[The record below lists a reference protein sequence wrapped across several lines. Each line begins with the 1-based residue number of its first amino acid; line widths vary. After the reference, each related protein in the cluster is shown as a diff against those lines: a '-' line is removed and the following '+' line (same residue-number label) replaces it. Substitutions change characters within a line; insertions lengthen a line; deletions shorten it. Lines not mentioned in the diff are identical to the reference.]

1 MENRKAEPGGRADN
15 RHRLREI
22 LAVFARH
29 GILRGLTPVKL
40 RLIIQDLGPTFVKLG
55 QILSM
60 RQDMLPAEYCQELT
74 LLRADVSPM
83 PFGEVKEVVEA
94 EYGVP
99 MKSLFLSFEETPLG
113 SASIA
118 QVHAAVLRDGNEV
131 AVKVQR
137 PGVRDTMARDIV
149 LLRRAA
155 GILQRAGAISAAV
168 MALLSDLTREQHRT
182 KAMAMIG
189 MTIGLSFAV
198 AMVVGPLLTR
208 AFGLSGLFLATGAMA
223 LVGIVIVMFMV
234 PRSTG
239 TLQHRESGVARQALL
254 PTLRHPD
261 LLRLDLGI
269 FVLHAM
275 LMSSFIALPLA
286 LVEKAGL
293 PKEQHWWVYL
303 TALLISFFAMIP
315 FIIYGEKKRKMKRVL
330 LGAVVTLM
338 LTELFFWKFGDSLR
352 ALVIGTVVFF
362 TAFNLLEASLPSL
375 ISKVSPAGGKG
386 TAMGVYS
393 TSQFLGSALGGI
405 LGGWMFQH
413 GGLSVVFLGCA
424 GLAALW
430 LAFAVTMRKPP
441 YLTSLRLPLSP
452 EALREAGLAERL
464 KAVTGV
470 TDAVIVA
477 EESAIYIK
485 LDTELLDR
493 ATLEQLVNPAPTC
506 EA

>member
-1 MENRKAEPGGRADN
+1 MHDP
-15 RHRLREI
+15 
-22 LAVFARH
+22 
-29 GILRGLTPVKL
+29 
-40 RLIIQDLGPTFVKLG
+40 
-55 QILSM
+55 LSERM
-60 RQDMLPAEYCQELT
+60 
-74 LLRADVSPM
+74 S
-83 PFGEVKEVVEA
+83 G
-94 EYGVP
+94 
-99 MKSLFLSFEETPLG
+99 SET
-113 SASIA
+113 
-118 QVHAAVLRDGNEV
+118 
-131 AVKVQR
+131 
-137 PGVRDTMARDIV
+137 
-149 LLRRAA
+149 RAA
-155 GILQRAGAISAAV
+155 GGLALVFAFRMLGMFMVLPVLATYGMDLAGATPALIGLAIGAYGLTQALFQIPFGMISDRIGRRPVIYLGLIVFALGSMLAANSDSIWGVIAGRVLQGAGAISAAV

-182 KAMAMIG
+182 KAMAIIG
-189 MTIGLSFAV
+189 MTIGLSFAI

-223 LVGIVIVMFMV
+223 LLGILIIMFMV
-234 PRSTG
+234 PRSTD
-239 TLQHRESGVARQALL
+239 TLQHRESGVAKQALI
-254 PTLRHPD
+254 PTLKHPD

-275 LMSSFIALPLA
+275 LMSSFIAVPLA

-330 LGAVVTLM
+330 LGAIGTLM
-338 LTELFFWKFGDSLR
+338 LTELFFWQFGNSLR
-352 ALVIGTVVFF
+352 MLVIGIVVFF

-405 LGGWMFQH
+405 LGGWFFQH
-413 GGLSVVFLGCA
+413 GGLSAVFLGCA
-424 GLAALW
+424 ALAALW
-430 LAFAVTMRKPP
+430 LAFAVTMREPP
-441 YLTSLRLPLSP
+441 YVKSLRLPLSP
-452 EALREAGLAERL
+452 EALRETGLAERL
-464 KAVTGV
+464 KAVKGV
-470 TDAVIVA
+470 TDAVIVV

-493 ATLEQLVNPAPTC
+493 VTLEKLVNPAPAR

>member
-1 MENRKAEPGGRADN
+1 MHDPHSERMSSGETRAASG
-15 RHRLREI
+15 
-22 LAVFARH
+22 LALVFAFRML
-29 GILRGLTPVKL
+29 GMFMVLPVLATYGMDLAGATPALIGLAIGAYGLTQA
-40 RLIIQDLGPTFVKLG
+40 IF
-55 QILSM
+55 QI
-60 RQDMLPAEYCQELT
+60 
-74 LLRADVSPM
+74 
-83 PFGEVKEVVEA
+83 PFGMISDRIGRRPVIYLGLIVFA
-94 EYGVP
+94 
-99 MKSLFLSFEETPLG
+99 LG
-113 SASIA
+113 SVLAANSDSIWGVIA
-118 QVHAAVLRDGNEV
+118 GRVLQG
-131 AVKVQR
+131 
-137 PGVRDTMARDIV
+137 
-149 LLRRAA
+149 
-155 GILQRAGAISAAV
+155 AGAISAAV

-208 AFGLSGLFLATGAMA
+208 VFGLSGLFLATGAMA
-223 LVGIVIVMFMV
+223 LCGIVIVMFMV

-239 TLQHRESGVARQALL
+239 TLQHRESGVAKQALL

-405 LGGWMFQH
+405 LGGWLFQH

-430 LAFAVTMRKPP
+430 LAFAVTMREPP
-441 YLTSLRLPLSP
+441 YVTSLRLPLSP

-464 KAVTGV
+464 KAVNGV

>member
-1 MENRKAEPGGRADN
+1 MHDPHSERMSSGETRAASG
-15 RHRLREI
+15 
-22 LAVFARH
+22 LALVFAFRML
-29 GILRGLTPVKL
+29 GMFMVLPVLATYGMDLAGATPALIGLAIGAYGLTQA
-40 RLIIQDLGPTFVKLG
+40 IF
-55 QILSM
+55 QI
-60 RQDMLPAEYCQELT
+60 
-74 LLRADVSPM
+74 
-83 PFGEVKEVVEA
+83 PFGVISDRIGRRPVIYLGLIVFA
-94 EYGVP
+94 
-99 MKSLFLSFEETPLG
+99 LG
-113 SASIA
+113 SVLAANSDSIW
-118 QVHAAVLRDGNEV
+118 
-131 AVKVQR
+131 
-137 PGVRDTMARDIV
+137 GVI
-149 LLRRAA
+149 A
-155 GILQRAGAISAAV
+155 GRILQGAGAISAAV

-223 LVGIVIVMFMV
+223 LCGIVIVMFMV

-239 TLQHRESGVARQALL
+239 TLQHRESGVAKQALL

-352 ALVIGTVVFF
+352 TLVIGTVVFF

-405 LGGWMFQH
+405 LGGWLFQH
-413 GGLSVVFLGCA
+413 GGLSVVFLGGA

-430 LAFAVTMRKPP
+430 LAFAVTMREPP
-441 YLTSLRLPLSP
+441 YVTSLRLPLSP

>member
-1 MENRKAEPGGRADN
+1 MHDPHSERMSGAETRAASG
-15 RHRLREI
+15 
-22 LAVFARH
+22 LALVFAFRML
-29 GILRGLTPVKL
+29 GMFMVLPVLATYGMDLAGATPTLIGLAIGAYGLTQA
-40 RLIIQDLGPTFVKLG
+40 IF
-55 QILSM
+55 QI
-60 RQDMLPAEYCQELT
+60 
-74 LLRADVSPM
+74 
-83 PFGEVKEVVEA
+83 PFGIISDRIGRRPVIYLGLIVFA
-94 EYGVP
+94 
-99 MKSLFLSFEETPLG
+99 LG
-113 SASIA
+113 SVLAANADSIW
-118 QVHAAVLRDGNEV
+118 
-131 AVKVQR
+131 
-137 PGVRDTMARDIV
+137 GVI
-149 LLRRAA
+149 A
-155 GILQRAGAISAAV
+155 GRILQGAGAISAAV

-208 AFGLSGLFLATGAMA
+208 SFGLSGLFLATGGMA
-223 LVGIVIVMFMV
+223 LVGILIVAFMV

-239 TLQHRESGVARQALL
+239 PMQHRESGVARQALL
-254 PTLRHPD
+254 PTLKHPD

-275 LMSSFIALPLA
+275 LMSSFVALPLA

-330 LGAVVTLM
+330 LGAVSTL
-338 LTELFFWKFGDSLR
+338 LLSELFFWEFGNSLQ

-405 LGGWMFQH
+405 LGGWLFQH

-430 LAFAVTMRKPP
+430 LAFAVTMREPP
-441 YLTSLRLPLSP
+441 YVTSLRLPLSP
-452 EALREAGLAERL
+452 EAIREAGLVERL
-464 KAVTGV
+464 KAVVGV
-470 TDAVIVA
+470 TDAVVVA
-477 EESAIYIK
+477 EEAAIYIK

-493 ATLEQLVNPAPTC
+493 ATLEQLVNPAPSAS

>member
-1 MENRKAEPGGRADN
+1 MHDPHSERMSGGETRAASGLALVFAFRMLGMFMVLPVLATYGMD
-15 RHRLREI
+15 LAGATPALI
-22 LAVFARH
+22 GLAIGAYGLTQAVF
-29 GILRGLTPVKL
+29 
-40 RLIIQDLGPTFVKLG
+40 
-55 QILSM
+55 QI
-60 RQDMLPAEYCQELT
+60 
-74 LLRADVSPM
+74 
-83 PFGEVKEVVEA
+83 PFGIISDRIGRRPVIYLGLIVFA
-94 EYGVP
+94 
-99 MKSLFLSFEETPLG
+99 LG
-113 SASIA
+113 SLLAANADSIWGVIA
-118 QVHAAVLRDGNEV
+118 GRVLQG
-131 AVKVQR
+131 
-137 PGVRDTMARDIV
+137 
-149 LLRRAA
+149 
-155 GILQRAGAISAAV
+155 AGAISAAV

-208 AFGLSGLFLATGAMA
+208 VFGLSGLFLATGGMA
-223 LVGIVIVMFMV
+223 LFGIVIVMFMV

-239 TLQHRESGVARQALL
+239 PLQHRESGVARQALI
-254 PTLRHPD
+254 PTLKHPD

-275 LMSSFIALPLA
+275 LMSSFVALPLA

-330 LGAVVTLM
+330 LGAVSTLM
-338 LTELFFWKFGDSLR
+338 LTELFFWQFGDSLR

-393 TSQFLGSALGGI
+393 TSQFLGSAVGGI
-405 LGGWMFQH
+405 MGGWMFQH
-413 GGLSVVFLGCA
+413 GGLSAVFIGCA
-424 GLAALW
+424 ALAALW
-430 LAFAVTMRKPP
+430 LAFAVTMREPP
-441 YLTSLRLPLSP
+441 YVTSLRLPLSP
-452 EALREAGLAERL
+452 EAIREAGLVERL
-464 KAVTGV
+464 LAVVGV
-470 TDAVIVA
+470 TDAVVVA
-477 EESAIYIK
+477 DEAAIYIK

-493 ATLEQLVNPAPTC
+493 TTLESLVNNPAPTAC

>member
-1 MENRKAEPGGRADN
+1 MHDPHSERMSSGETRAASG
-15 RHRLREI
+15 
-22 LAVFARH
+22 LALVFAFRML
-29 GILRGLTPVKL
+29 GMFMVLPVLATYGMDLAGATPALIGLAIGAYGLTQA
-40 RLIIQDLGPTFVKLG
+40 IF
-55 QILSM
+55 QI
-60 RQDMLPAEYCQELT
+60 
-74 LLRADVSPM
+74 
-83 PFGEVKEVVEA
+83 PFGIISDRIGRRPVIYLGLIVFA
-94 EYGVP
+94 
-99 MKSLFLSFEETPLG
+99 LG
-113 SASIA
+113 SVLAANSDSIW
-118 QVHAAVLRDGNEV
+118 
-131 AVKVQR
+131 
-137 PGVRDTMARDIV
+137 GVI
-149 LLRRAA
+149 A
-155 GILQRAGAISAAV
+155 GRILQGAGAISAAV

-223 LVGIVIVMFMV
+223 MCGIVIVMFMV

-239 TLQHRESGVARQALL
+239 TLQHRESGVAKQALL

-405 LGGWMFQH
+405 LGGWLFQH

-430 LAFAVTMRKPP
+430 LAFAVTMREPP
-441 YLTSLRLPLSP
+441 YVTSLRLPLSP

>member
-1 MENRKAEPGGRADN
+1 MHDPHSERMSSGETRAASG
-15 RHRLREI
+15 
-22 LAVFARH
+22 LALVFAFRML
-29 GILRGLTPVKL
+29 GMFMVLPVLATYGMDLAGATPALIGLAIGAYGLTQA
-40 RLIIQDLGPTFVKLG
+40 IF
-55 QILSM
+55 QI
-60 RQDMLPAEYCQELT
+60 
-74 LLRADVSPM
+74 
-83 PFGEVKEVVEA
+83 PFGMISDRIGRRPVIYLGLIVFA
-94 EYGVP
+94 
-99 MKSLFLSFEETPLG
+99 LG
-113 SASIA
+113 SVLAANSDSIWGVIA
-118 QVHAAVLRDGNEV
+118 GRVLQG
-131 AVKVQR
+131 
-137 PGVRDTMARDIV
+137 
-149 LLRRAA
+149 
-155 GILQRAGAISAAV
+155 AGAISAAV

-223 LVGIVIVMFMV
+223 LCGIVIVMFMV

-239 TLQHRESGVARQALL
+239 TLQHRESGVAKQALL

-330 LGAVVTLM
+330 LGAVVTLI

-405 LGGWMFQH
+405 LGGWLFQH

-430 LAFAVTMRKPP
+430 LAFAVTMREPP
-441 YLTSLRLPLSP
+441 YVTSLRLPLSP

-464 KAVTGV
+464 KAVNGV

>member
-1 MENRKAEPGGRADN
+1 MHDPHSERMSSGETRAASG
-15 RHRLREI
+15 
-22 LAVFARH
+22 LALVFAFRML
-29 GILRGLTPVKL
+29 GMFMVLPVLATYGMDLAGATPALIGLAIGAYGLTQA
-40 RLIIQDLGPTFVKLG
+40 IF
-55 QILSM
+55 QI
-60 RQDMLPAEYCQELT
+60 
-74 LLRADVSPM
+74 
-83 PFGEVKEVVEA
+83 PFGVISDRIGRRPVIYLGLIVFA
-94 EYGVP
+94 
-99 MKSLFLSFEETPLG
+99 LG
-113 SASIA
+113 SVLAANSDSIW
-118 QVHAAVLRDGNEV
+118 
-131 AVKVQR
+131 
-137 PGVRDTMARDIV
+137 GVI
-149 LLRRAA
+149 A
-155 GILQRAGAISAAV
+155 GRILQGAGAISAAV

-223 LVGIVIVMFMV
+223 LCGIVIVMFMV

-239 TLQHRESGVARQALL
+239 TLQHRESGVAKQALL

-352 ALVIGTVVFF
+352 TLVIGTVVFF

-405 LGGWMFQH
+405 LGGWLFQH
-413 GGLSVVFLGCA
+413 GGLSVVFLGGA

-430 LAFAVTMRKPP
+430 LAFAVTMREPP
-441 YLTSLRLPLSP
+441 YVTSLRLPLSP

-464 KAVTGV
+464 KAVNGV

-477 EESAIYIK
+477 EEAAIYIT